1 MSNVEQNG
9 KLSIVQ
15 ELEKTSPSGI
25 PAVRSV
31 AERFENLYVTIHNNA
46 NAKAF
51 YEAEKFHFAKLVND
65 SKDLSACTKL
75 SLYGCF
81 LDVAISGL
89 SFDPS
94 FKHVYLVSYN
104 TNVGTKQDPKW
115 EKRAQLQI
123 SGQGELLLRM
133 RQGQVKYVDN
143 PVLVYEG
150 DDFSFGTVGGNIVVN
165 HMANLSKRTDKI
177 IAGYLKITRN
187 DGSTDYKVMTREEI
201 EGLRRFSKDPNSKAW
216 TDGFAGMF
224 TAKLIKHAFKNY
236 PKLRVGQNTVQETE
250 HIDAP
255 LLDET
260 QLATQGQPTMNVPEN
275 IDYGTPDISQ
285 PVKTPAAA
293 TVQVD
298 SEDF

>member
-25 PAVRSV
+25 PALRSV
-31 AERFENLYVTIHNNA
+31 SERFENLYVTIHNND

-94 FKHVYLVSYN
+94 FKHVYLVAYN

-123 SGQGELLLRM
+123 SGQGELLLRT

-150 DDFSFGTVGGNIVVN
+150 DEFSFGTVANKMQVN
-165 HMANLSKRTDKI
+165 HMVNLSKRTEKI
-177 IAGYLKITRN
+177 LAGYLKITRN
-187 DGSTDYKVMTREEI
+187 DGSTDYKVMTRDEI
-201 EGLRRFSKDPNSKAW
+201 ESLRKFSKDPNSKAW

-236 PKLRVGQNTVQETE
+236 PKLRVGQNNVQETE
-250 HIDAP
+250 HIDAQV
-255 LLDET
+255 LTESE
-260 QLATQGQPTMNVPEN
+260 LAANGTATMKVPEN
-275 IDYGTPDISQ
+275 IDYGTPDISD
-285 PVKTPAAA
+285 PVKPQQAA

-298 SEDF
+298 DEDF